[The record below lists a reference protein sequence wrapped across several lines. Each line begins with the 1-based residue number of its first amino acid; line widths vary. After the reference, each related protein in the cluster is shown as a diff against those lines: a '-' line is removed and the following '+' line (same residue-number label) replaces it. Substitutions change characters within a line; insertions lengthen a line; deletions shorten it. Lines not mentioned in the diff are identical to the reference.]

1 MNNLLQ
7 LQEGEARLVEDD
19 AWTLVREVD
28 GPLPDGPMVLP
39 LARWLIRRIEHHPAR
54 DAVWLGPDDE
64 VESLK
69 PWLKLLPMIALDF
82 PSFRDGRAY
91 SQAYL
96 LRSRFGWE
104 GELRAIG
111 DVLRDQLSH
120 MRQCGFDSFA
130 VREDKSATDALKGL
144 VGMSVQYGRSVIEPR
159 PLFRRR

>member
-1 MNNLLQ
+1 MNNLLR
-7 LQEGEARLVEDD
+7 LEEGVARIDLDD
-19 AWTLVREVD
+19 PWTLVRELD
-28 GPLPDGPMVLP
+28 AELPAGRLILP
-39 LARWLIRRIEHHPAR
+39 LVRWLDNPAR
-54 DAVWLGPDDE
+54 HAVWLGPDDE

-69 PWLKLLPMIALDF
+69 SCFNLLPLIALDF
-82 PSFRDGRAY
+82 PSFRDGRGY

-96 LRSRFGWE
+96 LRTRLGWT

-130 VREDKSATDALKGL
+130 VREDKSAEDALKGL
-144 VGMSVQYGRSVIEPR
+144 VGMSVLYGRSVIEPR